1 MTKIFDK
8 SKGKKSYAPSNKV
21 ESKDNIYPTK
31 ALATVSSP
39 SNVYAISTNKKL
51 KDNEMP
57 IFWDGY
63 TIGINSLHK
72 TKGTKVNL
80 VFGYGQH
87 KICDQIEATITK
99 FEPAYDIVD
108 FARTV
113 VGNWIEVREY
123 LDIQTGGYEAIPNI
137 PSLYTIRFHLGDLLP
152 WYKTFIDNGRSIL
165 ATFGVP
171 MVTPATYSYV
181 SPPISEIVTK
191 EQALDFLID
200 EYFADK

>member
-21 ESKDNIYPTK
+21 VSKDNIYPAK
-31 ALATVSSP
+31 ALVTASAPT
-39 SNVYAISTNKKL
+39 NVYAISTIKKL

-63 TIGINSLHK
+63 TIGINRLHK
-72 TKGTKVNL
+72 TIGTNVNL

-99 FEPAYDIVD
+99 FDPTYDIVD

-113 VGNWIEVREY
+113 VGNWTEVREY
-123 LDIQTGGYEAIPNI
+123 LDIQTGGYERIPDIPN
-137 PSLYTIRFHLGDLLP
+137 LYTIRFHLGDLLA
-152 WYKTFIDNGRSIL
+152 WYKTFLDNGRSIL

-171 MVTPATYSYV
+171 IFTPATYSYV
-181 SPPISEIVTK
+181 SPPISDIVNK
-191 EQALDFLID
+191 QQALDFLMD
-200 EYFADK
+200 EYFAEK